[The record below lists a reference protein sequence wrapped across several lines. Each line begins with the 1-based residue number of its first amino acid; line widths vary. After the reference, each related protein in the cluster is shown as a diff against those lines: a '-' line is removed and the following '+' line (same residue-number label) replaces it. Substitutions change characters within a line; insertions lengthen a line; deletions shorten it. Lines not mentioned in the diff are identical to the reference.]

1 MSCLAAL
8 LDRQLNGAHAM
19 FQNAAQRVHEDL
31 SNLSEYNHGLM
42 FEMKRMQWLS
52 REALAKEVR
61 SRVHAP
67 PPCWLWWPDKLC
79 NTGSWARGGLE
90 HENR

>member
-1 MSCLAAL
+1 
-8 LDRQLNGAHAM
+8 M

-31 SNLSEYNHGLM
+31 SNLSEYNHGLV

-61 SRVHAP
+61 SRVHATA
-67 PPCWLWWPDKLC
+67 LLAMVARQTVQHRQLGQGR
-79 NTGSWARGGLE
+79 TGT
-90 HENR
+90 